1 MAESRLSE
9 EQQKKF
15 ALDQFLEAWDKACEN
30 GVEADLLCEVMI
42 YLAITDLVGE
52 RPEPTLQCP
61 AGCDCSQGVILGD
74 DPLNLIAYSIGLD
87 KSSPA
92 LGSGGDA
99 GEEVHRRFK
108 MIG

>member
-42 YLAITDLVGE
+42 YLAITDLVAD
-52 RPEPTLQCP
+52 R
-61 AGCDCSQGVILGD
+61 
-74 DPLNLIAYSIGLD
+74 
-87 KSSPA
+87 
-92 LGSGGDA
+92 
-99 GEEVHRRFK
+99 GEELTASLFEDLPARIKDGAFSLENAED
-108 MIG
+108 

>member
-42 YLAITDLVGE
+42 YLAITDLVADRGE
-52 RPEPTLQCP
+52 DLTASLFEDLP
-61 AGCDCSQGVILGD
+61 ARIKD
-74 DPLNLIAYSIGLD
+74 
-87 KSSPA
+87 
-92 LGSGGDA
+92 
-99 GEEVHRRFK
+99 GEFSLENADE
-108 MIG
+108 

>member
-42 YLAITDLVGE
+42 YLAITDLVAD
-52 RPEPTLQCP
+52 R
-61 AGCDCSQGVILGD
+61 
-74 DPLNLIAYSIGLD
+74 
-87 KSSPA
+87 
-92 LGSGGDA
+92 
-99 GEEVHRRFK
+99 GEELTASLFEDLPARIKDGEFSLENAED
-108 MIG
+108 

>member
-42 YLAITDLVGE
+42 YLAITDLVAD
-52 RPEPTLQCP
+52 R
-61 AGCDCSQGVILGD
+61 
-74 DPLNLIAYSIGLD
+74 
-87 KSSPA
+87 
-92 LGSGGDA
+92 
-99 GEEVHRRFK
+99 GEELTASLFEDLPARIREGEFSLEEPDD
-108 MIG
+108 

>member
-42 YLAITDLVGE
+42 YLAITDLVAD
-52 RPEPTLQCP
+52 R
-61 AGCDCSQGVILGD
+61 
-74 DPLNLIAYSIGLD
+74 
-87 KSSPA
+87 
-92 LGSGGDA
+92 
-99 GEEVHRRFK
+99 GEELTASLFEDLPARIKDGEFSLENADE
-108 MIG
+108 

>member
-42 YLAITDLVGE
+42 YLAITDLVADRGE
-52 RPEPTLQCP
+52 ALTASLFEDLP
-61 AGCDCSQGVILGD
+61 ARI
-74 DPLNLIAYSIGLD
+74 
-87 KSSPA
+87 KE
-92 LGSGGDA
+92 
-99 GEEVHRRFK
+99 GEFSLENAEE
-108 MIG
+108 